1 MEKEMRVVVYYKS
14 LVVDEIFTAGNV
26 KASILFSLSYSGCEL
41 DTNYNDTLHG
51 YEITGDFESLY
62 KFIYSL
68 SCHEHVTV
76 G

>member
-1 MEKEMRVVVYYKS
+1 MRKEMRVVVCHKS

-26 KASILFSLSYSGCEL
+26 KASILFSLLYSGCKL
-41 DTNYNDTLHG
+41 DTNYNDALHG

-68 SCHEHVTV
+68 SSYEYVTV

>member
-1 MEKEMRVVVYYKS
+1 MGKEMRVVVCCKS

-26 KASILFSLSYSGCEL
+26 KASILSSLSYSGCEL
-41 DTNYNDTLHG
+41 DTNYNNILRG

-68 SCHEHVTV
+68 SCYEYVTLC
-76 G
+76 

>member
-1 MEKEMRVVVYYKS
+1 MRILVFPKS
-14 LVVDEIFTAGNV
+14 LSVDDIFTNGDV
-26 KASILFSLSYSGCEL
+26 RASILFSQSYSGCKV
-41 DTNYNDTLHG
+41 DTNYSDILHG

-68 SCHEHVTV
+68 SSYEYITL

>member
-1 MEKEMRVVVYYKS
+1 MKVVVCHHS
-14 LVVDEIFTAGNV
+14 LLVDEIFTAGNV

-51 YEITGDFESLY
+51 YEITGDLESLY

-68 SCHEHVTV
+68 SSYEYIIV